1 VQAYFVMCAW
11 EVDQMVDHLNVSYL
25 YKKRGVFYFSKR
37 VPCDVRSYYKSDR
50 IVICLKTKSSVS
62 AIRAS
67 KSLYQRLDDYW
78 TSIRLTKTQVPAE
91 HLLVSKPPVNS
102 NSNAP
107 LLSEALFTYLKLK
120 GEGKDK
126 IFIRAANRNIKYVID
141 LLGNLPIDEYSS
153 KDASKFRDWLIE
165 KGLLVSSV
173 KRVFSSIRS
182 IINLSISEEGIS
194 CINAFSKTY
203 MPENNNVKIR
213 KPIPIKDIRHI
224 QSLCREYD
232 DDLRWLIALLSD
244 TGMRLG
250 EAVGLLKSDINLDC
264 EIPHIRLIPH
274 PWRRLK
280 TKGSER
286 CIPLVGTSLWA
297 CKRVLKHNHDSIY
310 AFPRYTSVDKCN
322 ANSASAAL
330 NKWLKEKLL
339 DDYVVHGLRHS
350 MRDRLRAVE
359 CPSDIID
366 KIGGWITAGVGQS
379 YGEGYP
385 LEVISKWMNKI

>member
-1 VQAYFVMCAW
+1 
-11 EVDQMVDHLNVSYL
+11 MVDHLNVSYL

-50 IVICLKTKSSVS
+50 IVICLRTKSNVS

-78 TSIRLTKTQVPAE
+78 TSIRLTKMQVPAE
-91 HLLVSKPPVNS
+91 HLLVSKPSVNS
-102 NSNAP
+102 HSNAP
-107 LLSEALFTYLKLK
+107 LLSEALSTYLKLK

-126 IFIRAANRNIKYVID
+126 TFIRAANRNIKYVID

-153 KDASKFRDWLIE
+153 KDAAKFRDYLLDR
-165 KGLLVSSV
+165 GLLVSSV
-173 KRVFSSIRS
+173 KRIFSSIRS

-194 CINAFSKTY
+194 CTNAFSKTY
-203 MPENNNVKIR
+203 MPENNNVEIR

-250 EAVGLLKSDINLDC
+250 EAVGLLKSDIYLNS

-280 TKGSER
+280 TRSSER
-286 CIPLVGTSLWA
+286 YIPLTKQAQWA
-297 CKRVLKHNHDSIY
+297 CMRILEHNKDSLY
-310 AFPRYTSVDKCN
+310 AFPRYTSQNQCN
-322 ANSASAAL
+322 TNSASAAL
-330 NKWLKEKLL
+330 NKWMKEKLSKP
-339 DDYVVHGLRHS
+339 YVIHGFRHAF
-350 MRDRLRAVE
+350 RDRLRSVE
-359 CPSDIID
+359 CPSEIID
-366 KIGGWITAGVGQS
+366 QLGGWSLRSI
-379 YGEGYP
+379 GEGYGRGYG
-385 LEVISKWMNKI
+385 LDVLHKWISKI